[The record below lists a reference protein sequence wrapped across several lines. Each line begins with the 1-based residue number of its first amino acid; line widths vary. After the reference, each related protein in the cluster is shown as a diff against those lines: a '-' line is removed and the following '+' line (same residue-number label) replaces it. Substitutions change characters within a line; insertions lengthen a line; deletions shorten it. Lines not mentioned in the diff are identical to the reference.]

1 MTIEEAMAAIIDAL
15 PNATDFSEHLDV
27 LRSAI
32 TADNARIGEIMSERD
47 ALEAE
52 RDALEAE
59 RDEYKKKYEESDR
72 KFRERFKSEFTGN
85 RSAGTETHTDNFAN
99 TTSELRVEDLDI
111 FNGATE

>member
-27 LRSAI
+27 LRAAI
-32 TADNARIGEIMSERD
+32 NADNAKIGEIMS
-47 ALEAE
+47 E

-85 RSAGTETHTDNFAN
+85 RGAGTETHTDNFSN
-99 TTSELRVEDLDI
+99 TSELRVEDLDI

>member
-52 RDALEAE
+52 RD
-59 RDEYKKKYEESDR
+59 DYKRKFEESYR

-99 TTSELRVEDLDI
+99 TSELRVEDLDI

>member
-52 RDALEAE
+52 RDK
-59 RDEYKKKYEESDR
+59 YKQKYEESDR

-99 TTSELRVEDLDI
+99 TTTELRVEDLDI

>member
-52 RDALEAE
+52 RD
-59 RDEYKKKYEESDR
+59 DYKRKFEESDR
-72 KFRERFKSEFTGN
+72 KFRERFKSEFTSN
-85 RSAGTETHTDNFAN
+85 RGAGTETHTDNFSN
-99 TTSELRVEDLDI
+99 TNDIRVED
-111 FNGATE
+111 

>member
-32 TADNARIGEIMSERD
+32 SADNAKIGEIMS
-47 ALEAE
+47 E

-85 RSAGTETHTDNFAN
+85 RGAGTETHTDNFFT

>member
-1 MTIEEAMAAIIDAL
+1 MTIEEAMTGIIDAL

-27 LRSAI
+27 LRAAI
-32 TADNARIGEIMSERD
+32 NADNAKIGEIMSERD

-52 RDALEAE
+52 RD
-59 RDEYKKKYEESDR
+59 DYKRKFEESDR

-99 TTSELRVEDLDI
+99 TSELRVEDLDI

>member
-27 LRSAI
+27 LRAAI
-32 TADNARIGEIMSERD
+32 NADNAKIGEIMSERD
-47 ALEAE
+47 ALEV
-52 RDALEAE
+52 E

>member
-52 RDALEAE
+52 RD
-59 RDEYKKKYEESDR
+59 EYKKKYEESDK

>member
-27 LRSAI
+27 LRNAI
-32 TADNARIGEIMSERD
+32 SADNAEIGEIMSERD

-52 RDALEAE
+52 RD
-59 RDEYKKKYEESDR
+59 DYKRKFEESDR

-85 RSAGTETHTDNFAN
+85 RGAGTETHIDNFAN
-99 TTSELRVEDLDI
+99 TSELRVEDLDI

>member
-32 TADNARIGEIMSERD
+32 TADNASIGEIMSERD

-52 RDALEAE
+52 RD
-59 RDEYKKKYEESDR
+59 DYKRKFEESDR

-85 RSAGTETHTDNFAN
+85 RGAGTETHTDNFSN
-99 TTSELRVEDLDI
+99 TSELRVEDLDI

>member
-52 RDALEAE
+52 RD
-59 RDEYKKKYEESDR
+59 DYKRKFEESDR

-85 RSAGTETHTDNFAN
+85 RGAGTETHTDNFSN
-99 TTSELRVEDLDI
+99 TSDIRVEDLDI